1 MKKIKTRAVL
11 SSWLYKE
18 KSGGKRIGFVP
29 TMGALHAGHMAL
41 AVRAR
46 EENDILVC
54 SIFVNP
60 KQFTNP
66 ADLAAY
72 PRTLERDFEKLA
84 IAGCDAVFYPD
95 VAEMYPD
102 EEVKKYDFGHLD
114 KVMEGKFRP
123 GHFNGVAV
131 VLDKLFEMVK
141 PDRAYF
147 GRKDF
152 QQLRIVREMA
162 ALEGHT
168 TEIVSCSTERE
179 DDGLAMSSRNVR
191 LTERQRKAAPRIFKG
206 LMMARE
212 MFPDQPLEDIREKV
226 VAFINDSPELKVEYF
241 DIVCENTL
249 LPAESSDSPGELVA
263 CIAVYAG
270 EVRLIDNLSLNS

>member
-1 MKKIKTRAVL
+1 MKEIRTRAVL
-11 SSWLYKE
+11 SSWLAKE
-18 KSGGKRIGFVP
+18 RAKGKRIGFVP
-29 TMGALHAGHMAL
+29 TMGALHAGHMSL
-41 AVRAR
+41 AARAR
-46 EENDILVC
+46 AENDIYVC
-54 SIFVNP
+54 SVFVNP
-60 KQFTNP
+60 KQFNNP

-72 PRTLERDFEKLA
+72 PRTLESDLEKLA
-84 IAGCDAVFYPD
+84 RAGCDAVFCPD
-95 VAEMYPD
+95 VLEMYPD
-102 EEVKKYDFGHLD
+102 EAVKRYDFGHLD

-131 VLDKLFEMVK
+131 VVDKLFEMVK

-162 ALEGHT
+162 ALEGHE
-168 TEIVSCSTERE
+168 TEIVSCPTERE

-191 LTERQRKAAPRIFKG
+191 LTEGQRKAAPRIFKG
-206 LMMARE
+206 LMKARE
-212 MFPDQPLEDIREKV
+212 MFSSYSLEEIKENV
-226 VAFINDSPELKVEYF
+226 VAFINRSPELQVEYF

-249 LPAESSDSPGELVA
+249 LPAVSPDSQGELVA